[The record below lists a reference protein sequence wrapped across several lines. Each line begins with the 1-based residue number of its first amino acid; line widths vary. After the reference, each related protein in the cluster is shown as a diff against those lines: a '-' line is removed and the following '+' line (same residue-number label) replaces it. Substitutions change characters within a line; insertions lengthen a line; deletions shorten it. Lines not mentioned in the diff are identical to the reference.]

1 MNPLYIQTPAQ
12 RSAVREQY
20 LSSLQLQIE
29 NDQLNLNANKILK
42 YTGET
47 PTQVTDTRTTEEK
60 FGDMISTRKDVKSFL
75 VASGYLTPTNAN
87 IFVDKASDG
96 IIQFIY
102 RNKQFILRDYL
113 SKDVPPRMFEDF
125 IEAYVAKYQRNAG
138 IEMGIQQAS
147 SGQAPTI
154 SNNQLLNRII
164 TQRDL
169 DAVLLLVQAVAER
182 SAPTPMGQ
190 QLIATTRRL
199 VADLRPR
206 LPTEALLR
214 RVDNLTPAQQGQ
226 IRVLLSDYFKDI
238 PAPEQLRRKLQELDE
253 AIQRRNIDR
262 QFGVIEQINGLIAQ
276 RITDQQGLDEILR
289 GIEGEETFDLDGE
302 AERQDDRQE
311 ELPEAFVQ
319 RGSDE
324 ARKYFNMTDVEQE
337 IGDNRAK
344 ITAFLYHTN
353 LFDGVKQLSTG
364 KELSRSE
371 MRTKLTADEVKD
383 DTNWRELVNIY
394 VMDREIIGD
403 AIMDRNYNDER
414 GTFLTE
420 EEEAQRGGVI
430 GATANDTNPTGN
442 SAVADAIEMAG
453 EGAVKSRKDKFK
465 KRVEFVGEKPKP
477 YISFG
482 KFYLN
487 RHKLNDDIL
496 QIKGEGGQNTN
507 FKTRRISPTLKSVLQ
522 SLLENKTPDFSLV
535 SKLSDADKNNLHE
548 AIQITKYDKITI
560 DAPSKTADEKIA
572 NEFDVLR
579 GSILGGNDSP
589 TAIKRFKLL
598 LVKLMNS
605 KRIPRGE
612 ANDILFELAELGY

>member
-1 MNPLYIQTPAQ
+1 MNPLFVNTPSQ

-60 FGDMISTRKDVKSFL
+60 FGDMISTRRDVKSFL
-75 VASGYLTPTNAN
+75 VASGYLTPFNSN
-87 IFVDKASDG
+87 VFVDKASDG

-113 SKDVPPRMFEDF
+113 SKDVSPRIFEDF
-125 IEAYVAKYQRNAG
+125 IEAYVKKYQRNAG

-147 SGQAPTI
+147 SGQAPII
-154 SNNQLLNRII
+154 SNNQLLNRLI

-169 DAVLLLVQAVAER
+169 DATLLLVQAVADDAQNLPQ
-182 SAPTPMGQ
+182 SIVQT
-190 QLIATTRRL
+190 IATTRRL

-214 RVDNLTPAQQGQ
+214 RVDNLTPAQQSQ

-238 PAPEQLRRKLQELDE
+238 PAREQLRRKLQELDE
-253 AIQRRNIDR
+253 AIQRGNIDR
-262 QFGVIEQINGLIAQ
+262 QFGVIIQINELIAQ

-302 AERQDDRQE
+302 AERQEEEE
-311 ELPEAFVQ
+311 ELPEAFAQV
-319 RGSDE
+319 GSE
-324 ARKYFNMTDVEQE
+324 EGRNYFNMINPDVEQQ
-337 IGDNRAK
+337 IKKSRIK
-344 ITAFLYHTN
+344 ILAFLKHTA
-353 LFDGVKQLSTG
+353 LIDDLIQLSTG
-364 KELSRSE
+364 E
-371 MRTKLTADEVKD
+371 KLERREIDGLKATQVRN

-394 VMDREIIGD
+394 VRDREIIQD
-403 AIMDRNYNDER
+403 DIIDRKYDDQR
-414 GTFLTE
+414 STFLTRE
-420 EEEAQRGGVI
+420 EEEDRGGLVDVVVE
-430 GATANDTNPTGN
+430 GGVVDANEMTGR
-442 SAVADAIEMAG
+442 
-453 EGAVKSRKDKFK
+453 GAVKSRKEKFK
-465 KRVEFVGEKPKP
+465 KKVEFVGEKPKP

-535 SKLSDADKNNLHE
+535 SKLTDADKNSLHE
-548 AIQITKYDKITI
+548 ALKITKYDKITI
-560 DAPSKTADEKIA
+560 DAPSKTAEEKLV

-579 GSILGGNDSP
+579 GSILSGNDSP

-612 ANDILFELAELGY
+612 ANDILFGLAELGY

>member
-1 MNPLYIQTPAQ
+1 MNPLFVNTPSQ

-47 PTQVTDTRTTEEK
+47 PTQITDTRTTEEK

-125 IEAYVAKYQRNAG
+125 IEAYVAKYQRNSG

-147 SGQAPTI
+147 AGQAPTI

-169 DAVLLLVQAVAER
+169 DDTLTLVQAVAER
-182 SAPTPMGQ
+182 SAPTQMGQ

-214 RVDNLTPAQQGQ
+214 RVDNLTPAQQSQ

-238 PAPEQLRRKLQELDE
+238 PAPEQLRRKLQELSE
-253 AIQRRNIDR
+253 AIQRGNIER
-262 QFGVIEQINGLIAQ
+262 QFGVIEKINGLIAQ

-289 GIEGEETFDLDGE
+289 GIEGEETFDLDEE

-311 ELPEAFVQ
+311 ELPEAIVQ
-319 RGSDE
+319 VGSDD
-324 ARKYFNMTDVEQE
+324 ARRYFNMTDIEQD
-337 IGDNRAK
+337 IGSNRAK
-344 ITAFLYHTN
+344 ITAFLYHTE

-364 KELSRSE
+364 QRLTRSA
-371 MRTKLTADEVKD
+371 MRTKLTADQVIN

-403 AIMDRNYNDER
+403 AIMDRNYDDER
-414 GTFLTE
+414 RTFLTPE
-420 EEEAQRGGVI
+420 EEEQRGGVI
-430 GATANDTNPTGN
+430 DAVVDTEVINFNEMTGR
-442 SAVADAIEMAG
+442 
-453 EGAVKSRKDKFK
+453 GAVKSRKEKFK
-465 KRVEFVGEKPKP
+465 KKVEFVGEKPKP

-507 FKTRRISPTLKSVLQ
+507 YKTRRISPTLKSVFK
-522 SLLENKTPDFSLV
+522 SLLENKTPDFSLI

-560 DAPSKTADEKIA
+560 DAPSKSADEKLA

-589 TAIKRFKLL
+589 QAIKRFKLL

-612 ANDILFELAELGY
+612 ANEILFGLAELGY

>member
-1 MNPLYIQTPAQ
+1 MNPLFVNTPSQ

-47 PTQVTDTRTTEEK
+47 PTQITDTRTTEEK

-75 VASGYLTPTNAN
+75 VASGYLTPSNAN

-125 IEAYVAKYQRNAG
+125 IEAYVAKYQRNSG

-147 SGQAPTI
+147 AGQAPTI

-169 DAVLLLVQAVAER
+169 DAVLLLVENVATN
-182 SAPTPMGQ
+182 SAPTQMGQ

-214 RVDNLTPAQQGQ
+214 RVDNLTPAQQSQ
-226 IRVLLSDYFKDI
+226 VRVLLSDYFKDI
-238 PAPEQLRRKLQELDE
+238 PAPEQLRKKLQDLDE
-253 AIQRRNIDR
+253 AIQRRNIER

-311 ELPEAFVQ
+311 ELPEAIVQ
-319 RGSDE
+319 VGSDD

-337 IGDNRAK
+337 IGSNRAK
-344 ITAFLYHTN
+344 ITAFLYHTE

-364 KELSRSE
+364 QRLTRSA
-371 MRTKLTADEVKD
+371 MRTKLTADQVIN

-403 AIMDRNYNDER
+403 AIMDRNYDDER
-414 GTFLTE
+414 RTFLTPE
-420 EEEAQRGGVI
+420 EEEQRGGVI
-430 GATANDTNPTGN
+430 D
-442 SAVADAIEMAG
+442 AVVEGEVVDEIEMVG
-453 EGAVKSRKDKFK
+453 RGAVKSRKEKFK
-465 KRVEFVGEKPKP
+465 KKVEFVGEKPKP

-487 RHKLNDDIL
+487 RHKLDDDIL

-507 FKTRRISPTLKSVLQ
+507 YKTRRISPTLKSVFK
-522 SLLENKTPDFSLV
+522 SLLENKTPDFSLI

-560 DAPSKTADEKIA
+560 DAPSKSADEKIA

-589 TAIKRFKLL
+589 QAIKRFKLL

-612 ANDILFELAELGY
+612 ANEILFGLAELGY

>member
-1 MNPLYIQTPAQ
+1 MNPLFVNTPAQ

-47 PTQVTDTRTTEEK
+47 PTQITDTRTTEEK

-138 IEMGIQQAS
+138 IEMGVQQAS
-147 SGQAPTI
+147 AGQAPTI
-154 SNNQLLNRII
+154 SNNQLLNRLI

-169 DAVLLLVQAVAER
+169 DATLLLVQAVADR
-182 SAPTPMGQ
+182 SAPTQMGQ

-214 RVDNLTPAQQGQ
+214 RVDNLTPAQQSQ

-238 PAPEQLRRKLQELDE
+238 PAPEQLRKKLQELDE
-253 AIQRRNIDR
+253 AIQRGNIER

-276 RITDQQGLDEILR
+276 RITDQQSLDEILR
-289 GIEGEETFDLDGE
+289 GIEGEETFDLDEE

-311 ELPEAFVQ
+311 ELPEAIVQ
-319 RGSDE
+319 VGSDD
-324 ARKYFNMTDVEQE
+324 ARRYFNMTDIEQE
-337 IGDNRAK
+337 IGSNRAK
-344 ITAFLYHTN
+344 ITAFLYHTA
-353 LFDGVKQLSTG
+353 LFDGVIQLSTG
-364 KELSRSE
+364 QRLTRSQI
-371 MRTKLTADEVKD
+371 RNKLTADQVIN

-403 AIMDRNYNDER
+403 AIMDREYDDQR
-414 GTFLTE
+414 RTFLTP

-430 GATANDTNPTGN
+430 D
-442 SAVADAIEMAG
+442 AVVEGEVIDENEMVG
-453 EGAVKSRKDKFK
+453 RGAVKSRKEKFK
-465 KRVEFVGEKPKP
+465 KKVEFVGEKPKP

-535 SKLSDADKNNLHE
+535 SKLTDADKNSLHE
-548 AIQITKYDKITI
+548 ALKITKYDKITI
-560 DAPSKTADEKIA
+560 DAPSKTAEEKLV

-589 TAIKRFKLL
+589 QAIKRFKLI

-612 ANDILFELAELGY
+612 ANDILYELAELGY

>member
-1 MNPLYIQTPAQ
+1 MNPLFVNTPAQ

-47 PTQVTDTRTTEEK
+47 PTQITDTRTTEEK

-75 VASGYLTPTNAN
+75 VASGYLTPFNSN
-87 IFVDKASDG
+87 VFVDKANDG

-113 SKDVPPRMFEDF
+113 SKDVSPRMFEDF
-125 IEAYVAKYQRNAG
+125 IEAYVKKYQKNAG
-138 IEMGIQQAS
+138 VEMGIQQAS
-147 SGQAPTI
+147 SGQAPII

-169 DAVLLLVQAVAER
+169 DAVLLLVENVAKN
-182 SAPTPMGQ
+182 SAPTQMGQ

-253 AIQRRNIDR
+253 AIQRGNIDR

-311 ELPEAFVQ
+311 ELPEAFAQV
-319 RGSDE
+319 GSDE
-324 ARKYFNMTDVEQE
+324 ARRYFNMIDVEQE
-337 IGDNRAK
+337 IGSNRAK
-344 ITAFLYHTN
+344 ITAFLYHTD

-364 KELSRSE
+364 QRLTRSA
-371 MRTKLTADEVKD
+371 MRSKLTADQVIN

-394 VMDREIIGD
+394 VRDREIIQD
-403 AIMDRNYNDER
+403 AIMDRNYDDER
-414 GTFLTE
+414 RTFLTPE
-420 EEEAQRGGVI
+420 EEEQQGGVI
-430 GATANDTNPTGN
+430 DVVVDETVIDFNEMTGR
-442 SAVADAIEMAG
+442 
-453 EGAVKSRKDKFK
+453 GAVKSRKEKFK
-465 KRVEFVGEKPKP
+465 TKVEFVGEKPKP

-507 FKTRRISPTLKSVLQ
+507 YKTRRISPTLKSVFQ

-535 SKLSDADKNNLHE
+535 SKLTDADKNNLHE
-548 AIQITKYDKITI
+548 ALKITKYDKISI
-560 DAPSKTADEKIA
+560 DAPSKTADEKLA

-579 GSILGGNDSP
+579 GSILSGNDSP

-612 ANDILFELAELGY
+612 ANDILYELAELGY